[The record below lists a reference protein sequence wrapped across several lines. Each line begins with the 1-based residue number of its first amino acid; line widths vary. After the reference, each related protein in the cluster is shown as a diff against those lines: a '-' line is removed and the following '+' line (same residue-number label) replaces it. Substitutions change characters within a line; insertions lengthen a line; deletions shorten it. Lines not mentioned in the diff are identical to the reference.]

1 MDFEVRLHTD
11 AVKFLLDLDQDTK
24 ERIKAGI
31 KIYKQIPLEA
41 TPVPE

>member
-1 MDFEVRLHTD
+1 MDFEVKLHPD

-31 KIYKQIPLEA
+31 KTL
-41 TPVPE
+41 